1 MARPC
6 SIWVSRS
13 ACKMRRWA
21 ENARLMFGH
30 VAVHPRV
37 QLDGIAER
45 VTQGDADRA
54 WQRLLDSGWIPELPA
69 GDESHWPQL
78 REA

>member
-1 MARPC
+1 
-6 SIWVSRS
+6 
-13 ACKMRRWA
+13 
-21 ENARLMFGH
+21 MFGH